1 MNDKYAVVTIATKRL
16 LCGDCG
22 KILIPPFNG
31 DSCTMN
37 HVGGD
42 RITRKVKD

>member
-1 MNDKYAVVTIATKRL
+1 MNDKYAVITMGVKRL

-31 DSCTMN
+31 DSCTFN
-37 HVGGD
+37 HVGGY
-42 RITRKVKD
+42 RIISKVEE